1 MTAITSAEAVKP
13 GRLLAEKLR
22 SARLAKG
29 AHHAAI
35 VDIRDASM
43 LRLQLLKDAIEPEIA
58 GARAAGGFTD
68 LALVADYPPRLW
80 IDMVS
85 YVVMAPDPRT
95 YRFQRDIRTGHAVLC
110 ETGSLDEMAEAVI
123 SYVAHRLIEYQRRG
137 EQAPAEMPSTS
148 SPNASLLFAW
158 LRGLTTGVFG
168 VLIALIL
175 LRMA

>member
-1 MTAITSAEAVKP
+1 MIAITSAETVKP

-22 SARLAKG
+22 FARLAEG

-35 VDIRDASM
+35 VDIRDASV

-95 YRFQRDIRTGHAVLC
+95 YRFQRDTRTGHQALC
-110 ETGSLDEMAEAVI
+110 ETGSLDEMAECVI
-123 SYVAHRLIEYQRRG
+123 SYMAHRLIEYQRRG
-137 EQAPAEMPSTS
+137 EEAPAEMPSTS
-148 SPNASLLFAW
+148 SGNASLLLAW
-158 LRGLTTGVFG
+158 LSGLTAGIFA
-168 VLIALIL
+168 VLIAFIL
-175 LRMA
+175 LRIV